1 MTELTVKVVEILA
14 TMAGLPPDQV
24 TPDTTFESLSL
35 DSLDLVEL
43 TLMLEDELGVEI
55 DRDDFGEL
63 VTVQDAVDAIAS
75 TDALAA

>member
-1 MTELTVKVVEILA
+1 MTELAVKVVEILA

-24 TPDTTFESLSL
+24 TSETTFESLSL

-63 VTVQDAVDAIAS
+63 VTVQDAIDAIAS